1 MVEVTDNFLTEDDC
15 YSVVDYCKMASY
27 SYGEV
32 DFAGAN
38 PLEWFMRL
46 MRQLRFT
53 NCFSLRLR
61 IL

>member
-32 DFAGAN
+32 DFTGAK
-38 PLEWFMRL
+38 PTGMVHEIDETTEIYKLF
-46 MRQLRFT
+46 QSKT
-53 NCFSLRLR
+53 
-61 IL
+61 